1 MIYQEYEQESR
12 LLVQKALKT
21 MLARIPKQYDDEY
34 LEYQK
39 DLKLKYLLQINL
51 IAQAAYA
58 FYSIADWY
66 VIADVGMLAIT
77 TKLLYTAIISVI
89 TLYLFKYNRKVELF
103 DLILPCSII
112 GASALWFYLINLSAS
127 PNVTIYIYSSLVFI
141 VLANL
146 SIQVRFT
153 PALIVSLIITI
164 VGLIGVYH
172 AIDGAIEQFILYL
185 LSYMPILGFS
195 LVMSWG
201 STYKSRSIFLHHKL
215 DSFNRQTLEF
225 MAHTDMLTGIN
236 NRRYFERRAKT
247 TISDHANNDKPISLL
262 MLDIDHFKSINDT
275 YGHDV
280 GDAVLKK
287 ISDICKTVL
296 RNNDLFARYGG
307 EEFIALLPN
316 TPQKNAQFIAERL
329 RQKIEQASVIVQ
341 GYGPI
346 YFTAS
351 IGVTLID
358 YDNYTF
364 NDAIKQADTALY
376 AAKSAGRNLVKQA
389 TQLQS

>member
-39 DLKLKYLLQINL
+39 DLKLKHLLQINL

-112 GASALWFYLINLSAS
+112 GASALWFYLVNLSAS
-127 PNVTIYIYSSLVFI
+127 PNVTIYIYSSLVF
-141 VLANL
+141 VLLANL
-146 SIQVRFT
+146 SIQVRFL
-153 PALIVSLIITI
+153 PALIVSFTITI
-164 VGLIGVYH
+164 IGFVGVYY
-172 AIDGAIEQFILYL
+172 AIDGAFEQFVLYL
-185 LSYMPILGFS
+185 LSYMPILVFS
-195 LVMSWG
+195 LVMSWV

-215 DSFNRQTLEF
+215 DSFNRQTLEM
-225 MAHTDMLTGIN
+225 MAHTDMLTGID
-236 NRRYFERRAKT
+236 NRRYFERRAKK
-247 TISDHANNDKPISLL
+247 TISDHANNEQPISLL
-262 MLDIDHFKSINDT
+262 MLDIDHFKAINDT

-280 GDAVLKK
+280 GDEVLKK
-287 ISDICKTVL
+287 MSDVCKTVL
-296 RNNDLFARYGG
+296 RSNDLFARYGG
-307 EEFIALLPN
+307 EEFIALLPH
-316 TPQKNAQFIAERL
+316 TPQENAYLIAERL
-329 RQKIEQASVIVQ
+329 RQKIEKSPIIVQ

-358 YDNYTF
+358 YDKYTF
-364 NDAIKQADTALY
+364 NDAIKQADIALY
-376 AAKSAGRNLVKQA
+376 VAKSAGRNLVMKA
-389 TQLQS
+389 S

>member
-39 DLKLKYLLQINL
+39 DLKLKHLLQINL

-112 GASALWFYLINLSAS
+112 GASALWFYLVNLSAS
-127 PNVTIYIYSSLVFI
+127 PNVTIYIYSSLVF
-141 VLANL
+141 VLLANL
-146 SIQVRFT
+146 SIQVRFL
-153 PALIVSLIITI
+153 PALIVSFTITI
-164 VGLIGVYH
+164 IGFVGVYY
-172 AIDGAIEQFILYL
+172 AIDGAFEQFVLYL
-185 LSYMPILGFS
+185 LSYMPILVFS
-195 LVMSWG
+195 LVMSWV

-215 DSFNRQTLEF
+215 DSFNRQTLEM
-225 MAHTDMLTGIN
+225 MAHTDMLTGID
-236 NRRYFERRAKT
+236 NRRYFERRAKK
-247 TISDHANNDKPISLL
+247 TISDHANNEQPISLL
-262 MLDIDHFKSINDT
+262 MLDIDHFKAINDT

-280 GDAVLKK
+280 GDEVLKK
-287 ISDICKTVL
+287 MSDVCKTVL
-296 RNNDLFARYGG
+296 RSNDLFARYGG
-307 EEFIALLPN
+307 EEFIALLPH
-316 TPQKNAQFIAERL
+316 TPQENAYLIAERL
-329 RQKIEQASVIVQ
+329 RQKIEKSPIIVQ

-358 YDNYTF
+358 YDKYTF
-364 NDAIKQADTALY
+364 NDAIKQADIALY
-376 AAKSAGRNLVKQA
+376 IAKSAGRNLVMKA
-389 TQLQS
+389 S